1 MYGRIIVGYDG
12 SSQAEDALALGKLL
26 AGATG
31 ASLTA
36 VTVLQ
41 SDPVW
46 GGRDFHFQG
55 FDAEAKEKLSK
66 ATAATGAEGQMV
78 TTSSP
83 ARGLHDL
90 AEQLEADLIVLGSAA
105 HGKAGQILE
114 GSVAL
119 SLLHGSPCAVAIAPM
134 GYAGRVPDGLAE
146 VTVGYDG
153 EAESKLALSDAIELA
168 RAASAPV
175 KLVTVA
181 QPSPIVFGKG
191 AGAGQGRH
199 ELDQAIHDMM
209 RERLDAALGAAP
221 EDPKVSGTLV
231 EGDPAEALKQIGVE
245 DGGVLVLGSRGYGP
259 LRRVLLGSV
268 STKLL
273 RSAPCP
279 VIVHPRRVEAKEQ
292 SDTSGQ
298 VGTTA

>member
-1 MYGRIIVGYDG
+1 M
-12 SSQAEDALALGKLL
+12 
-26 AGATG
+26 
-31 ASLTA
+31 
-36 VTVLQ
+36 
-41 SDPVW
+41 
-46 GGRDFHFQG
+46 
-55 FDAEAKEKLSK
+55 
-66 ATAATGAEGQMV
+66 

-90 AEQLEADLIVLGSAA
+90 AEQLDADLIVLGSAA

-119 SLLHGSPCAVAIAPM
+119 SLLHGSPCSVAIAPK
-134 GYAGRVPDGLAE
+134 GYAGQAPDGLAE

-153 EAESKLALSDAIELA
+153 EPESKLALTDAIELA

-175 KLVTVA
+175 KLVAVA
-181 QPSPIVFGKG
+181 QPSPIVYGKG

-199 ELDQAIHDMM
+199 ELDEVIHGLM
-209 RERLDAALGAAP
+209 RERLDEALGSAP
-221 EDPKVSGTLV
+221 DDVKVDGMLV
-231 EGDPAEALKQIGVE
+231 DGDPAEALEQIGVE

-273 RSAPCP
+273 RTAPCP
-279 VIVHPRRVEAKEQ
+279 VIVHPRPAKAAA
-292 SDTSGQ
+292 STSEPARAES
-298 VGTTA
+298 TA